1 MVFTELLLG
10 LQILLVVATL
20 ISLFTLE
27 FCFAVLFATF
37 KLSKN
42 WFIRWVEINI
52 LNVRSFIEKGA
63 AYIFSCGMIALTMD
77 QSGFWTGFWKA
88 LLVFLVSFYLFRLV
102 ERLTVIFGYSFG
114 KAYSRHLPNNV
125 WVGTPLF

>member
-77 QSGFWTGFWKA
+77 QSGFWKA